1 MHSGYNGL
9 QTGLSSILLSAILI
23 KCSLDSNND
32 NLLMPYIFL
41 GGMAALWYYNKYP
54 ASIFEGNIGSL
65 SMGSIIGVTLVLKDF
80 FFFGIFIL
88 IPHIIDFFML
98 LYLKYKGFP
107 FVKFGMIDEEGI
119 LVVPNPVK
127 MKFLFPYYNRMTEP
141 QAVNYLY
148 MVTVV
153 FCTTG
158 LLVF

>member
-1 MHSGYNGL
+1 MHSGFNGL
-9 QTGLSSILLSAILI
+9 QTGLSSILLATIII
-23 KCSLDSNND
+23 KSSLDGKYD
-32 NLLMPYIFL
+32 NLLVPCAFL
-41 GGMAALWYYNKYP
+41 GGILAFWYYNKYP

-65 SMGSIIGVTLVLKDF
+65 SIGSIIGIILVLKDY

-98 LYLKYKGFP
+98 LYLKYKGLP